1 MAEWMVGVDTG
12 GTFTDL
18 VAFDPAAGE
27 LRTIKVPSVPTD
39 PSSAVINALD
49 ELFSTGVAPREI
61 GFLVHG
67 TTVATNA
74 VLESAG
80 VRAGLLIT
88 RGFRAVYEARG
99 WVRPIRRNCSTLSFA
114 SLRCWCPSR
123 APKRSRSAWTI
134 KAKCSSR

>member
-18 VAFDPAAGE
+18 VAFAPLTGE
-27 LRTIKVPSVPTD
+27 LRTIKVLSVPAD

-49 ELFSTGVAPREI
+49 ELFRNGLTPREI

-74 VLESAG
+74 VLEAAG
-80 VRAGLLIT
+80 VRAGLLIPH
-88 RGFRAVYEARG
+88 RFRPVHQA
-99 WVRPIRRNCSTLSFA
+99 PA
-114 SLRCWCPSR
+114 SVP
-123 APKRSRSAWTI
+123 
-134 KAKCSSR
+134 

>member
-18 VAFDPAAGE
+18 VAFEPSSGK
-27 LRTIKVPSVPTD
+27 LHTIKVPSVPAD
-39 PSSAVINALD
+39 PSRAVIHALD
-49 ELFSTGVAPREI
+49 ELFREGLSPRDI

-74 VLESAG
+74 VLEGAG

-99 WVRPIRRNCSTLSFA
+99 WVRPEPGELLECAGLHSG
-114 SLRCWCPSR
+114 R
-123 APKRSRSAWTI
+123 A
-134 KAKCSSR
+134 